1 MARRTSLSIRRIAV
15 KIKNGIETRA
25 AVEARGSSWLRAN
38 INAAQIKIN
47 DRIIVGVFPNT
58 TGKVLSP
65 DAASPFISGRVVS
78 KATDEKQNIVFTPT
92 QLEIDDMVNIQ
103 VAHGSFT
110 AKVIEKKENNA

>member
-25 AVEARGSSWLRAN
+25 AVEAKGSPWLRAN

-47 DRIIVGVFPNT
+47 DRIIVDVFPNT

-65 DAASPFISGRVVS
+65 DAVSPFISGRVVS
-78 KATDEKQNIVFTPT
+78 KATDEKQSKY
-92 QLEIDDMVNIQ
+92 
-103 VAHGSFT
+103 GSIYLNKDIFRVT
-110 AKVIEKKENNA
+110 NPYPG